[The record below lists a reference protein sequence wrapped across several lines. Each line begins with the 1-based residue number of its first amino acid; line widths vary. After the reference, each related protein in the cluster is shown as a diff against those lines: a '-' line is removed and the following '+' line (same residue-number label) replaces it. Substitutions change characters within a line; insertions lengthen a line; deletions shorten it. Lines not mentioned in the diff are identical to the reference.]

1 MWESLA
7 FPLFVRIFTYK
18 IKVMLYEF
26 SNLNKHGNIRTR
38 VISWPKGKAFGVNP
52 KGFGNFIVVKVFKYK
67 YTQKINPPS
76 LATIGGKKYLLPT
89 WQEVLP
95 ETELSDIKWIK
106 PKVKRSEVFEH
117 KFESSSNDKVYTTKE
132 HVSVDGTRKYSC
144 NCPGTWRAKDRR
156 CKHIKSIEK

>member
-1 MWESLA
+1 
-7 FPLFVRIFTYK
+7 
-18 IKVMLYEF
+18 MLYEF

-52 KGFGNFIVVKVFKYK
+52 KGFGNFIAVKVFKYK

-106 PKVKRSEVFEH
+106 PKVKRAEVFEH

-132 HVSVDGTRKYSC
+132 YVAVDGSRKYNCS
-144 NCPGTWRAKDRR
+144 CPGSWRAKDRR
-156 CKHIKSIEK
+156 CKHIKNIETK